1 VQSAA
6 QSIGQQLAPEN
17 LPWRWNRPPRPW
29 VPLNLREFW
38 AYREL
43 LFFLTWRD
51 IKVRYQQT
59 VLGLAWAVIQPL
71 AMMVVFSVFLGRLA
85 GIPSDNV
92 PYPLFVYCGLTVWQ
106 AFSQSL
112 TSATASVVS
121 SASVVTKVY
130 FPRLLIPIASVGV
143 GLVDALVASGALL
156 VLLAYYRVGIT
167 PTILTLPLF
176 LLLAVLSALAVG
188 VWLSA
193 LNVQYRDVRYVI
205 PYLVQLWL
213 FATPVVYPSS
223 LVPEHWRPLLGLN
236 PMAGVVDGV
245 RWALLGQT
253 APSPLLLAG
262 STAVTLIVLIG
273 GLYYFRHLEQSF
285 ADAI

>member
-1 VQSAA
+1 MESAA
-6 QSIGQQLAPEN
+6 QPIRHQAVPVN

-29 VPLNLREFW
+29 VPLNFRELW
-38 AYREL
+38 SYREL
-43 LFFLTWRD
+43 LYFLTWRD

-85 GIPSDNV
+85 GVPSDNV

-121 SASVVTKVY
+121 SASLVTKVY

-143 GLVDALVASGALL
+143 GLVDACVASGALL
-156 VLLAYYRVGIT
+156 ILLLYYRVSIT
-167 PTILTLPLF
+167 PTIVALPLF

-188 VWLSA
+188 VWLAA

-223 LVPEHWRPLLGLN
+223 LVPEQWRPLLGLN

-245 RWALLGQT
+245 RWALLGQA
-253 APSPLLLAG
+253 APSPLLLAT
-262 STAVTLIVLIG
+262 STAMTLLVLLA
-273 GLYYFRHLEQSF
+273 GLYYFRHLEQTF

>member
-1 VQSAA
+1 M
-6 QSIGQQLAPEN
+6 QQQAILSDV
-17 LPWRWNRPPRPW
+17 PWRWNRPPRPW
-29 VPLNLREFW
+29 VPLNLPELW

-43 LFFLTWRD
+43 LYFLTWRD
-51 IKVRYQQT
+51 VKVRYQQT
-59 VLGLAWAVIQPL
+59 ILGLAWAVIQPL
-71 AMMVVFSVFLGRLA
+71 AMMIVFSVFLGRLA
-85 GIPSDNV
+85 GVPSDNL

-112 TSATASVVS
+112 TSVTASVVS
-121 SASVVTKVY
+121 SASLVTKVY

-143 GLVDALVASGALL
+143 GLVDSLVASGALL
-156 VLLAYYRVGIT
+156 VLLAYYRVSIT

-188 VWLSA
+188 IWLSA

-223 LVPEHWRPLLGLN
+223 LVPEQWRPLLGLN
-236 PMAGVVDGV
+236 PMAGVVDGF
-245 RWALLGQT
+245 RWALLGQA

-262 STAVTLIVLIG
+262 STAVTLVVLIG

-285 ADAI
+285 ADTI